1 MSVGNGGAAAPP
13 RPRGLQGRLAFF
25 FLHAFAPRVPRVPPV
40 DPPAHFA
47 PFERFDVSR
56 PDGGDPLHATWYPST
71 GPARG
76 AVLLAHPWLRHGQAY
91 FHRYGRIPA
100 LRAAGYHAL
109 TFDLPGFGGSGRARG
124 FWDREIESMFDVLAR
139 RAPGLPWHYWG
150 VSSGGVWGHVLLARR
165 DGITG
170 AMFEDVTPHLLE
182 WSWNAQPA
190 GRLAYLGYRT
200 FLRAGYRFLD
210 LRRHAPFLRVR
221 AVAHAVGGRD
231 PGIPLADARALAAA
245 AKSDLL
251 VIPDAGHLDAI
262 RQAPEA
268 VIALA
273 LRTFE
278 SAAARLSD

>member
-1 MSVGNGGAAAPP
+1 MKAGNGAVGPPP
-13 RPRGLQGRLAFF
+13 RPGGLGGRLAYF
-25 FLHAFAPRVPRVPPV
+25 FLHAFAPRVPRVSPV
-40 DPPAHFA
+40 DPPPQLA
-47 PFERFDVSR
+47 PFERFDV
-56 PDGGDPLHATWYPST
+56 PLTAGGDLLHATWYPSIA
-71 GPARG
+71 PARG

-124 FWDREIESMFDVLAR
+124 FWDRDIEPMLDVLAR

-165 DGITG
+165 DGMAG

-182 WSWNAQPA
+182 WSWHAQPA
-190 GRLAYLGYRT
+190 GRIAYLAYRT

-210 LRRHAPFLRVR
+210 LRRHAPFLRAR

-231 PGIPLADARALAAA
+231 PGIPVADARELAAA
-245 AKSDLL
+245 ARSDLL
-251 VIPDAGHLDAI
+251 VIPEAGHLDAI
-262 RQAPEA
+262 RQAPEE

-278 SAAARLSD
+278 SAASRLSG